1 MSIPEQ
7 FQEQFKAFPATLRAL
22 VEAELDAGNAIV
34 EFGVGHPASSAGAK
48 VMLANPVSTRA
59 RQTGAGITFLQRQ
72 GSSHSG
78 EFTDAARDFFVLEAP
93 LPYVAPDMDAIRA
106 DMDARQRRADAEMD
120 R

>member
-7 FQEQFKAFPATLRAL
+7 FQEQFKAFPATLREL
-22 VEAELDAGNAIV
+22 VEAELRAGNAII
-34 EFGVGHPASSAGAK
+34 EFGVGHPASMAGAK
-48 VMLANPVSTRA
+48 V
-59 RQTGAGITFLQRQ
+59 
-72 GSSHSG
+72 
-78 EFTDAARDFFVLEAP
+78 TDAARDFFVLEAP